1 MNKAM
6 KRGWEWEV
14 CRLACENMGKQFM
27 SLDVSDVTVS
37 DGLKRR
43 VEGLLTEAR
52 EAAARR
58 KTLRRRVTVILVAAV
73 LLLLT
78 ACASI
83 PAVREK
89 LYDIVFSE
97 HDKYY
102 RFQTKPKET
111 EENTAETAP
120 LPPFENKKP
129 TYIPEGFELIES
141 DVGLQETFYMYL
153 NSNNSNDYF
162 VFGQDYVM
170 LYIAGISSML
180 GHIYPVMFGFKGGK
194 GIATMLG
201 MFLASNPI
209 VTLITIGVGAVIWA
223 IFEYGSVVSFLCITT
238 LTVVEGVRA
247 RMNLQLYDRKIICLI
262 LFAIFAFTWY
272 AHRKNIER
280 LLLGK
285 ESKASLIRK
294 TKKKLKAKVG

>member
-58 KTLRRRVTVILVAAV
+58 KALRRRVTVILVAAV

-129 TYIPEGFELIES
+129 TYIPEGFELTES

-162 VFGQDYVM
+162 VFGQDYVS
-170 LYIAGISSML
+170 ASKHNISSE
-180 GHIYPVMFGFKGGK
+180 
-194 GIATMLG
+194 GIQMRDIKVSG
-201 MFLASNPI
+201 I
-209 VTLITIGVGAVIWA
+209 DGILITWEGDTACMILWNDGIYDYYVLSIRPYEEA
-223 IFEYGSVVSFLCITT
+223 IKIAESV
-238 LTVVEGVRA
+238 R
-247 RMNLQLYDRKIICLI
+247 
-262 LFAIFAFTWY
+262 
-272 AHRKNIER
+272 
-280 LLLGK
+280 
-285 ESKASLIRK
+285 
-294 TKKKLKAKVG
+294 